1 LYFAT
6 YPGSVFFIFFFFLE
20 QTSNRQIPNIDARK
34 NPNPMPMPTPI
45 YKFLF
50 DELADEG
57 EGELGNPPADL
68 GDAEPGTEE
77 GA

>member
-1 LYFAT
+1 
-6 YPGSVFFIFFFFLE
+6 
-20 QTSNRQIPNIDARK
+20 
-34 NPNPMPMPTPI
+34 MPMPTPI

-57 EGELGNPPADL
+57 EGELGNPAADL